1 MYNKIGKWLNIDVIL
16 QQKLKELQVLDKE
29 REILIKKT
37 EQIGEITPELEKDLN
52 DSLEKYIKLS
62 NEVSA
67 LKKITK
73 QMK

>member
-1 MYNKIGKWLNIDVIL
+1 MSDKIGKWLNIDVIL

-37 EQIGEITPELEKDLN
+37 EQIGKITPELEKDLN
-52 DSLEKYIKLS
+52 DSLEKYIRLS

>member
-1 MYNKIGKWLNIDVIL
+1 MSNKIEKWLNVDVIL
-16 QQKLKELQVLDKE
+16 QQKLKELEVLDKE

-37 EQIGEITPELEKDLN
+37 EQTGEITPEVEKDLN
-52 DSLEKYIKLS
+52 DSLEKYIRLS

-67 LKKITK
+67 LKKISK